1 MLKIKKHLTKQTNG
15 CNINTALLQTNICD
29 KNQGGILM
37 ISTLH
42 IKNIG
47 IIEDLS
53 IDFNEGFNVL
63 TGETG
68 AGKTLIIG
76 ALGIIAGGRFSRDM
90 IRNGEKYSFVE
101 ASIFCPENP
110 NSIDGNIIVS
120 REIYANGRN
129 SCKINGR
136 LATVNELKEFMAEL
150 IDIHGQQDNQNLLNP
165 SKHIA
170 YLDDFI
176 GNSILDLK
184 TRYTE
189 LYKRYNEIN
198 NELDKNYGDD
208 KEKERRLDLL
218 NYQLKEIENAKLK
231 IGEDLKLN
239 EEHNL
244 MKNSEKLQENLEE
257 VDENLSNQA
266 IESVSN
272 SIRCL
277 EKIASCGEMYEEK
290 LSELKNIYYEIQELA
305 RDVASMKEDIF
316 FDEEERDNVE
326 RRLDEI
332 FSLKRKYGNSIE
344 EILKY
349 KEELEAEINEIENL
363 DEINNKLKKEKEAI
377 KKQMLDLCT
386 EMNLI
391 REKYA
396 TIISNKINLELK
408 DLEMGNAT
416 LRVAIEKLDNFNS
429 NGLNKVEFMVCTNKG
444 EEEKEL
450 CKIASGGEM
459 SRIMLAIKTVLA
471 EVDKVSTLV
480 FDEIDTGISGKAA
493 KAVGEKLKAISNNH
507 QVMVVTH
514 SASIAAKGKYNYYIS
529 KKTLNE
535 KTYTE
540 IRKLSEKEVLEEI
553 ARISSGD
560 ITDISIAHAKELRKA
575 S

>member
-1 MLKIKKHLTKQTNG
+1 
-15 CNINTALLQTNICD
+15 
-29 KNQGGILM
+29 M

-76 ALGIIAGGRFSRDM
+76 ALGIIAGGRFSKDM

-101 ASIFCPENP
+101 ASVFCPENP
-110 NSIDGNIIVS
+110 NSIDGNVIVS

-136 LATVNELKEFMAEL
+136 LATVNELKEFMGEY

-176 GNSILDLK
+176 GDEILSLK
-184 TRYTE
+184 ANYIE

-231 IGEDLKLN
+231 IGEDIKLN
-239 EEHNL
+239 QEHNL
-244 MKNSEKLQENLEE
+244 MKNSEKLQENLGE

-277 EKIASCGEMYEEK
+277 EKIASCGELYEEK

-305 RDVASMKEDIF
+305 RDVSNMKEDIF

-349 KEELEAEINEIENL
+349 KEKLEAEINEIENL

-377 KKQMLDLCT
+377 KERMLDLCT
-386 EMNLI
+386 EMNSI

-396 TIISNKINLELK
+396 NIISNKIILELK

-416 LRVAIEKLDNFNS
+416 LRVAVEKLDNFNS

-493 KAVGEKLKAISNNH
+493 KAVGEKLKTISNNH

-540 IRKLSEKEVLEEI
+540 IRRLSEEEVLKEI

>member
-1 MLKIKKHLTKQTNG
+1 
-15 CNINTALLQTNICD
+15 
-29 KNQGGILM
+29 M

-76 ALGIIAGGRFSRDM
+76 ALGVIAGGRFSKEM
-90 IRNGEKYSFVE
+90 IRNGEKYSFIE

-120 REIYANGRN
+120 REVYTNGRN
-129 SCKINGR
+129 SCKVNGR
-136 LATVNELKEFMAEL
+136 LVTVNELKELMSNV
-150 IDIHGQQDNQNLLNP
+150 IDIHGQQDNQNLLN
-165 SKHIA
+165 SNKHIS

-176 GNSILDLK
+176 GKEILELK
-184 TRYTE
+184 DEYSK

-198 NELDKNYGDD
+198 AELDKNYGDD

-218 NYQLKEIENAKLK
+218 NYQLEEIENAKLK
-231 IGEDLKLN
+231 VGEDIKLN

-244 MKNSEKLQENLEE
+244 MKNSEKLQENLQEI
-257 VDENLSNQA
+257 DENLNNQA
-266 IESVSN
+266 VESVSN

-277 EKIASCGEMYEEK
+277 EKISNCGEVYEEK

-305 RDVASMKEDIF
+305 RDISSMKEDIF
-316 FDEEERDNVE
+316 FDEEQRDNVE
-326 RRLDEI
+326 KRLDEI
-332 FSLKRKYGNSIE
+332 FLLKRKYGNSIE
-344 EILKY
+344 EILEY
-349 KEELEAEINEIENL
+349 KEKLEQEINEIENL
-363 DEINNKLKKEKEAI
+363 DEINAKLKQEKEDV
-377 KKQMLDLCT
+377 KKQMIELCSK
-386 EMNLI
+386 MNLL
-391 REKYA
+391 RNEYA
-396 TIISNKINLELK
+396 KIISNKINAELK
-408 DLEMGNAT
+408 DLEMSTAT
-416 LRVAIEKLDNFNS
+416 LRVAVEKIKDFNA
-429 NGLNKVEFMVCTNKG
+429 NGLDKVEFMICTNKG

-459 SRIMLAIKTVLA
+459 SRVMLAIKTVLA
-471 EVDKVSTLV
+471 EVDKVSTLI

-493 KAVGEKLKAISNNH
+493 KAVGEKLKTISNNH

-529 KKTLNE
+529 KKTTNE

-540 IRKLSEKEVLEEI
+540 IKKLNEEEVVEEI

-560 ITDISIAHAKELRKA
+560 ITEISIAHAKELRKV

>member
-1 MLKIKKHLTKQTNG
+1 
-15 CNINTALLQTNICD
+15 
-29 KNQGGILM
+29 M
-37 ISTLH
+37 ISSLH

-76 ALGIIAGGRFSRDM
+76 ALGVIAGGRFSKDM
-90 IRNGEKYSFVE
+90 IRNGEKYSFIE

-120 REIYANGRN
+120 REVYTNGRN
-129 SCKINGR
+129 SCKVNGR
-136 LATVNELKEFMAEL
+136 LVTVNELKELMSNV
-150 IDIHGQQDNQNLLNP
+150 IDIHGQQDNQNLLN
-165 SKHIA
+165 SNKHIS

-176 GNSILDLK
+176 GNEILELK
-184 TRYTE
+184 TEYSK

-198 NELDKNYGDD
+198 AELSKNYGDD
-208 KEKERRLDLL
+208 KEKERKLDLL
-218 NYQLKEIENAKLK
+218 NYQLEEIKNAKLK
-231 IGEDLKLN
+231 VGEDIKLT

-257 VDENLSNQA
+257 IDENLNNQA

-277 EKIASCGEMYEEK
+277 EKISNCGEIYEEK

-305 RDVASMKEDIF
+305 RDISGMKEDIF
-316 FDEEERDNVE
+316 FDEDQRDNVE
-326 RRLDEI
+326 KRLDEI

-344 EILKY
+344 EILEY
-349 KEELEAEINEIENL
+349 KEKLEQEINEIENL
-363 DEINNKLKKEKEAI
+363 DEINAKLKQEIESV
-377 KKQMLDLCT
+377 KKQMLELCSK
-386 EMNLI
+386 MNLL
-391 REKYA
+391 RCEYA
-396 TIISNKINLELK
+396 KIISNKISIELK
-408 DLEMGNAT
+408 DLEMGNAN
-416 LRVAIEKLDNFNS
+416 LRVAVEKIKDFNA
-429 NGLNKVEFMVCTNKG
+429 NGLDKVEFMICTNKG

-459 SRIMLAIKTVLA
+459 SRVMLAIKTVLA

-493 KAVGEKLKAISNNH
+493 KAVGEKLKTISNNH

-529 KKTLNE
+529 KKTTNE

-540 IRKLSEKEVLEEI
+540 IKRLNEEEVVEEI

-560 ITDISIAHAKELRKA
+560 ITEISIAHAKELRKA

>member
-1 MLKIKKHLTKQTNG
+1 
-15 CNINTALLQTNICD
+15 
-29 KNQGGILM
+29 M

-53 IDFNEGFNVL
+53 IDFNEGLNIL

-76 ALGIIAGGRFSRDM
+76 ALGIIAGGRFSKDM

-120 REIYANGRN
+120 REVYSNGRN
-129 SCKINGR
+129 SCKFNGR
-136 LATVNELKEFMAEL
+136 LVTVNELKELMSDI
-150 IDIHGQQDNQNLLNP
+150 IDIHGQQDNQNLLNS
-165 SKHIA
+165 SKHIT

-176 GNSILDLK
+176 GNEILELK
-184 TRYTE
+184 SKYIE
-189 LYKRYNEIN
+189 LYKRYSEIN
-198 NELDKNYGDD
+198 SKLDKNYGDD

-218 NYQLKEIENAKLK
+218 NYQLREIENAKLK
-231 IGEDLKLN
+231 IGEDIKLN

-244 MKNSEKLQENLEE
+244 MKNCQKLQENLEAI
-257 VDENLSNQA
+257 DENLSNQA

-277 EKIASCGEMYEEK
+277 EKIASCGKMYEEK
-290 LSELKNIYYEIQELA
+290 LLELKSIYYEIQELT
-305 RDVASMKEDIF
+305 RDISSMKEDVF

-326 RRLDEI
+326 KRIDEI

-344 EILKY
+344 EILRY
-349 KEELEAEINEIENL
+349 KEKLEMEINEIQNV
-363 DEINNKLKKEKEAI
+363 DEINNKLKQEKEI
-377 KKQMLDLCT
+377 VKKQMLELCT
-386 EMNLI
+386 NMNLI
-391 REKYA
+391 RIKYA
-396 TIISNKINLELK
+396 NIISNKINLELK

-416 LRVAIEKLDNFNS
+416 LRVALEKLENFNF
-429 NGLNKVEFMVCTNKG
+429 NGLDKVEFMICTNKG

-459 SRIMLAIKTVLA
+459 SRVMLAIKTVLA

-493 KAVGEKLKAISNNH
+493 KAVGEKLRTISNNH

-514 SASIAAKGKYNYYIS
+514 SASIAAKGEFNYYIS
-529 KKTLNE
+529 KKTLND

-540 IRKLSEKEVLEEI
+540 IRKLNEEETVEEI
-553 ARISSGD
+553 ARISSGN
-560 ITDISIAHAKELRKA
+560 ITDISLAHAKELRKVC
-575 S
+575 

>member
-1 MLKIKKHLTKQTNG
+1 ML
-15 CNINTALLQTNICD
+15 
-29 KNQGGILM
+29 
-37 ISTLH
+37 STLH

-53 IDFNEGFNVL
+53 IDFNEGLNVL

-76 ALGIIAGGRFSRDM
+76 ALGVIAGGRFSKEM
-90 IRNGEKYSFVE
+90 IRNGEKYSFIE

-120 REIYANGRN
+120 REVYTNGRN

-136 LATVNELKEFMAEL
+136 LVTVNELKELMANV
-150 IDIHGQQDNQNLLNP
+150 IDIHGQQDNQNLLN
-165 SKHIA
+165 SNKHIA

-176 GNSILDLK
+176 GNEILGLK
-184 TRYTE
+184 EEYSK
-189 LYKRYNEIN
+189 LYRRYNEIN
-198 NELDKNYGDD
+198 IELGKNYGDD
-208 KEKERRLDLL
+208 KEKERKLDLL
-218 NYQLKEIENAKLK
+218 NYQLEEIKNAKLK
-231 IGEDLKLN
+231 VGEDVKLT

-257 VDENLSNQA
+257 IDENLNNQA
-266 IESVSN
+266 IESVSD

-277 EKIASCGEMYEEK
+277 EKISNCGEVYEEK

-305 RDVASMKEDIF
+305 RDISGMKEDIF
-316 FDEEERDNVE
+316 FDEDQRDNVE
-326 RRLDEI
+326 KRLDEI

-344 EILKY
+344 EILEY
-349 KEELEAEINEIENL
+349 KEKLEQEINEIENL
-363 DEINNKLKKEKEAI
+363 DEINDKLKQEKEKV
-377 KKQMLDLCT
+377 KKQMLELCSK
-386 EMNLI
+386 MNSL
-391 REKYA
+391 RCEYA
-396 TIISNKINLELK
+396 KIISNKINIELK
-408 DLEMGNAT
+408 DLEMSNAT
-416 LRVAIEKLDNFNS
+416 LRVAVETIKDFNT
-429 NGLNKVEFMVCTNKG
+429 NGLDKVEFMICTNKG

-459 SRIMLAIKTVLA
+459 SRVMLAIKTVLA

-493 KAVGEKLKAISNNH
+493 KAVGEKLKTISNNH

-529 KKTLNE
+529 KKTSNE

-540 IRKLSEKEVLEEI
+540 IKRLNEEEVVKEI

>member
-1 MLKIKKHLTKQTNG
+1 
-15 CNINTALLQTNICD
+15 
-29 KNQGGILM
+29 M

-53 IDFNEGFNVL
+53 IDFNEGLNVL

-76 ALGIIAGGRFSRDM
+76 ALGIIAGGRFSKDM

-120 REIYANGRN
+120 REVYSNGRN
-129 SCKINGR
+129 SCKFNGR
-136 LATVNELKEFMAEL
+136 LVTVNELKELMSDI
-150 IDIHGQQDNQNLLNP
+150 IDIHGQQDNQNLLNS
-165 SKHIA
+165 SKHIT

-176 GNSILDLK
+176 GNEILELK
-184 TRYTE
+184 SKYIE
-189 LYKRYNEIN
+189 LYKRYSEIN
-198 NELDKNYGDD
+198 SKLDKNYGDD

-218 NYQLKEIENAKLK
+218 NYQLREIENAKLK
-231 IGEDLKLN
+231 IGEDIKLN

-244 MKNSEKLQENLEE
+244 MKNCQKLQENLEAI
-257 VDENLSNQA
+257 DENLSNQA

-277 EKIASCGEMYEEK
+277 EKISSCGKMYEEK
-290 LSELKNIYYEIQELA
+290 LLELKSIYYEIQELT
-305 RDVASMKEDIF
+305 RDISSMKEDVF

-326 RRLDEI
+326 KRIDEI

-344 EILKY
+344 EILRY
-349 KEELEAEINEIENL
+349 KEKLEMEINEIQNV
-363 DEINNKLKKEKEAI
+363 DEINNKLKQEKEI
-377 KKQMLDLCT
+377 VKKQMLELCT
-386 EMNLI
+386 NMNLVRI
-391 REKYA
+391 KYA
-396 TIISNKINLELK
+396 NIISNKINLELK

-416 LRVAIEKLDNFNS
+416 LRVALEKLENFNF
-429 NGLNKVEFMVCTNKG
+429 NGLDKVEFMICTNKG

-459 SRIMLAIKTVLA
+459 SRVMLAIKTVLA

-493 KAVGEKLKAISNNH
+493 KAVGEKLRTISNNH

-514 SASIAAKGKYNYYIS
+514 SASIAAKGEFNYYIS
-529 KKTLNE
+529 KKTLND

-540 IRKLSEKEVLEEI
+540 IRKLNEEETVEEI

-560 ITDISIAHAKELRKA
+560 ITDISLAHAKELRKVC
-575 S
+575 

>member
-1 MLKIKKHLTKQTNG
+1 
-15 CNINTALLQTNICD
+15 
-29 KNQGGILM
+29 M

-53 IDFNEGFNVL
+53 IDFNEGLNVL

-76 ALGIIAGGRFSRDM
+76 ALGVIAGGRFSKEM
-90 IRNGEKYSFVE
+90 IRNGEKYSFIE

-120 REIYANGRN
+120 REVYTNGRN
-129 SCKINGR
+129 SCKVNGR
-136 LATVNELKEFMAEL
+136 LVTVNELKELMANV
-150 IDIHGQQDNQNLLNP
+150 IDIHGQQDNQNLLN
-165 SKHIA
+165 SNKHIA

-176 GNSILDLK
+176 GNEILELK
-184 TRYTE
+184 EKYSK

-198 NELDKNYGDD
+198 AELSKNYGDD
-208 KEKERRLDLL
+208 KEKERKLDLL
-218 NYQLKEIENAKLK
+218 NYQLEEIKNAKLK
-231 IGEDLKLN
+231 VGEDIKLT

-257 VDENLSNQA
+257 IDENLNNQA
-266 IESVSN
+266 IESVSD

-277 EKIASCGEMYEEK
+277 EKISNCGEVYEEK

-305 RDVASMKEDIF
+305 RDISGMKEDIF
-316 FDEEERDNVE
+316 FDEDQRDNVE
-326 RRLDEI
+326 KRLDEI

-344 EILKY
+344 EILEY
-349 KEELEAEINEIENL
+349 KEKLEQEINEIENL
-363 DEINNKLKKEKEAI
+363 DEINDKLKQEKEKV
-377 KKQMLDLCT
+377 KKQMLELCSK
-386 EMNLI
+386 MNSL
-391 REKYA
+391 RCEYA
-396 TIISNKINLELK
+396 KIISNKINIELK
-408 DLEMGNAT
+408 DLEMSNAT
-416 LRVAIEKLDNFNS
+416 LRVAVEKIKDFNA
-429 NGLNKVEFMVCTNKG
+429 NGLDKVEFMICTNKG

-459 SRIMLAIKTVLA
+459 SRVMLAIKTVLA

-493 KAVGEKLKAISNNH
+493 KAVGEKLKTISNNH

-529 KKTLNE
+529 KKTTNE

-540 IRKLSEKEVLEEI
+540 IKRLNEEEVVEEI

-560 ITDISIAHAKELRKA
+560 ITEISIAHAKELRKA

>member
-1 MLKIKKHLTKQTNG
+1 
-15 CNINTALLQTNICD
+15 
-29 KNQGGILM
+29 M

-76 ALGIIAGGRFSRDM
+76 ALGVIAGGRFSKEM
-90 IRNGEKYSFVE
+90 IRNGEKYSFIE

-120 REIYANGRN
+120 REVYTNGRN
-129 SCKINGR
+129 SCKVNGR
-136 LATVNELKEFMAEL
+136 LVTVNELKELMSNV
-150 IDIHGQQDNQNLLNP
+150 IDIHGQQDNQNLLN
-165 SKHIA
+165 SNKHIS

-176 GNSILDLK
+176 GNEILELK
-184 TRYTE
+184 TEYSK

-198 NELDKNYGDD
+198 AELSKNYGDD
-208 KEKERRLDLL
+208 KEKERKLDLL
-218 NYQLKEIENAKLK
+218 NYQLEEIKNAKLK
-231 IGEDLKLN
+231 VGEDIKLT

-257 VDENLSNQA
+257 IDENLNNQA

-277 EKIASCGEMYEEK
+277 EKISNCGEIYEEK

-305 RDVASMKEDIF
+305 RDISGMKEDIF
-316 FDEEERDNVE
+316 FDEDQRDNVE
-326 RRLDEI
+326 KRLDEI
-332 FSLKRKYGNSIE
+332 FSLKRKYGNSID
-344 EILKY
+344 EILEY
-349 KEELEAEINEIENL
+349 KEKLEQEINEIENL
-363 DEINNKLKKEKEAI
+363 DEINAKLKQERESV
-377 KKQMLDLCT
+377 KKQMLELCSK
-386 EMNLI
+386 MNLL
-391 REKYA
+391 RCEYA
-396 TIISNKINLELK
+396 RIISNKINIELK
-408 DLEMGNAT
+408 DLEMGNAN
-416 LRVAIEKLDNFNS
+416 LRVAVEKIKDFNA
-429 NGLNKVEFMVCTNKG
+429 NGLDKVEFMICTNKG

-459 SRIMLAIKTVLA
+459 SRVMLAIKTVLA

-493 KAVGEKLKAISNNH
+493 KAVGEKLKTISNNH

-529 KKTLNE
+529 KKTTNE

-540 IRKLSEKEVLEEI
+540 IKRLNEEEVVEEI

-560 ITDISIAHAKELRKA
+560 ITEISIAHAKELRKA

>member
-1 MLKIKKHLTKQTNG
+1 
-15 CNINTALLQTNICD
+15 
-29 KNQGGILM
+29 M

-76 ALGIIAGGRFSRDM
+76 ALGVIAGGRFSKEM
-90 IRNGEKYSFVE
+90 IRNGEKYSFIE

-120 REIYANGRN
+120 REVYTNGRN
-129 SCKINGR
+129 SCKVNGR
-136 LATVNELKEFMAEL
+136 LVTVNELKELMSNV
-150 IDIHGQQDNQNLLNP
+150 IDIHGQQDNQNLLN
-165 SKHIA
+165 SNKHIL

-176 GNSILDLK
+176 GKEILELK
-184 TRYTE
+184 DEYSK

-198 NELDKNYGDD
+198 VELDKNYGDD

-218 NYQLKEIENAKLK
+218 NYQLEEIKNAKLK
-231 IGEDLKLN
+231 VGEDIKLN

-244 MKNSEKLQENLEE
+244 MKNSEKLQENLQEI
-257 VDENLSNQA
+257 DENLNNQA
-266 IESVSN
+266 VESVSN

-277 EKIASCGEMYEEK
+277 EKISNCGEVYEEK

-305 RDVASMKEDIF
+305 RDISSMKEDIF
-316 FDEEERDNVE
+316 FDEEQRDNVE
-326 RRLDEI
+326 KRLDEI

-344 EILKY
+344 EILEY
-349 KEELEAEINEIENL
+349 KEKLEQEINEIENL
-363 DEINNKLKKEKEAI
+363 DEINAKLKQEKEDV
-377 KKQMLDLCT
+377 KKQMIELCSKI
-386 EMNLI
+386 NLL
-391 REKYA
+391 RNEYA
-396 TIISNKINLELK
+396 KIISNKINAELK
-408 DLEMGNAT
+408 DLEMSNAT
-416 LRVAIEKLDNFNS
+416 LRVAVEKIKDFNA
-429 NGLNKVEFMVCTNKG
+429 NGLDKVEFMICTNKG

-459 SRIMLAIKTVLA
+459 SRVMLAIKTVLA

-480 FDEIDTGISGKAA
+480 FDEIDTGISGKAS
-493 KAVGEKLKAISNNH
+493 KAVGEKLKTISNNH

-529 KKTLNE
+529 KKTTNE

-540 IRKLSEKEVLEEI
+540 IKKLNEEEVVEEI

-560 ITDISIAHAKELRKA
+560 ITEISIAHAKELRKA

>member
-1 MLKIKKHLTKQTNG
+1 
-15 CNINTALLQTNICD
+15 
-29 KNQGGILM
+29 M

-76 ALGIIAGGRFSRDM
+76 ALGVIAGGRFSKEM
-90 IRNGEKYSFVE
+90 IRNGEKYSFIE

-120 REIYANGRN
+120 REVYTNGRN
-129 SCKINGR
+129 SCKVNGR
-136 LATVNELKEFMAEL
+136 LVTVNELKELMSNV
-150 IDIHGQQDNQNLLNP
+150 IDIHGQQDNQNLLN
-165 SKHIA
+165 SNKHIS

-176 GNSILDLK
+176 GNEILELK
-184 TRYTE
+184 TEYSK

-198 NELDKNYGDD
+198 AELSKNYGDD
-208 KEKERRLDLL
+208 KEKERKLDLL
-218 NYQLKEIENAKLK
+218 NYQLEEIKNAKLK
-231 IGEDLKLN
+231 VGEDIKLT

-257 VDENLSNQA
+257 IDENLNNQA

-277 EKIASCGEMYEEK
+277 EKISNCGEIYEEK

-305 RDVASMKEDIF
+305 RDISGMKEDIF
-316 FDEEERDNVE
+316 FDEDQRDNVE
-326 RRLDEI
+326 KRLDEI

-344 EILKY
+344 EILEY
-349 KEELEAEINEIENL
+349 KEKLEQEINEIENL
-363 DEINNKLKKEKEAI
+363 DEINAKLKQERESV
-377 KKQMLDLCT
+377 KKQMLELCSK
-386 EMNLI
+386 MNLL
-391 REKYA
+391 RCEYA
-396 TIISNKINLELK
+396 KIISNKINIELK
-408 DLEMGNAT
+408 DLEMGNAN
-416 LRVAIEKLDNFNS
+416 LRVAVEKIKDFNA
-429 NGLNKVEFMVCTNKG
+429 NGLDKVEFMICTNKG

-459 SRIMLAIKTVLA
+459 SRVMLAIKTVLA

-493 KAVGEKLKAISNNH
+493 KAVGEKLKTISNNH

-529 KKTLNE
+529 KKTTNE

-540 IRKLSEKEVLEEI
+540 IKRLNEEEVVEEI

-560 ITDISIAHAKELRKA
+560 ITEISIAHAKELRKV

>member
-1 MLKIKKHLTKQTNG
+1 
-15 CNINTALLQTNICD
+15 
-29 KNQGGILM
+29 M

-76 ALGIIAGGRFSRDM
+76 ALGIIAGGRFSKDM

-110 NSIDGNIIVS
+110 NAIDGNIIVS
-120 REIYANGRN
+120 REVYANGRN

-136 LATVNELKEFMAEL
+136 LVTVNELKEFMEDI
-150 IDIHGQQDNQNLLNP
+150 IDIHGQQDNQNLLNQ
-165 SKHIA
+165 SKHIS

-176 GNSILDLK
+176 GNEITGLK
-184 TRYTE
+184 LEYTK
-189 LYKRYNEIN
+189 LFKRYNEIN
-198 NELDKNYGDD
+198 SELDNNYGDD

-231 IGEDLKLN
+231 IGEDIKLN

-257 VDENLSNQA
+257 VDNNLSNQA

-277 EKIASCGEMYEEK
+277 EKIVSCGEVYEEK
-290 LSELKNIYYEIQELA
+290 LAELKNVYYEIQELS
-305 RDVASMKEDIF
+305 RDISSLKEDIF

-326 RRLDEI
+326 KRLDEI

-349 KEELEAEINEIENL
+349 KEELEAEINAIENL
-363 DEINNKLKKEKEAI
+363 DEINNKLKHEKETI
-377 KKQMLDLCT
+377 KKQMLEICNKMT
-386 EMNLI
+386 YI

-396 TIISNKINLELK
+396 QIISDKINLELK
-408 DLEMGNAT
+408 DLEMGNAN
-416 LRVAIEKLDNFNS
+416 LRVVVEKLEKFNL
-429 NGLNKVEFMVCTNKG
+429 NGLDRVEFMICTNKG
-444 EEEKEL
+444 EDEKEL

-459 SRIMLAIKTVLA
+459 SRVMLAIKTVLA
-471 EVDKVSTLV
+471 EVDKVSTLI

-493 KAVGEKLKAISNNH
+493 KAVGEKLKTISNNH

-514 SASIAAKGKYNYYIS
+514 SASIAAKGRYNYYIS
-529 KKTLNE
+529 KKTKNE

-540 IRKLSEKEVLEEI
+540 IRKLNEEEVLKEI

>member
-1 MLKIKKHLTKQTNG
+1 
-15 CNINTALLQTNICD
+15 
-29 KNQGGILM
+29 M

-53 IDFNEGFNVL
+53 IDFNEGLNVL

-76 ALGIIAGGRFSRDM
+76 ALGVIAGGRFSKEM
-90 IRNGEKYSFVE
+90 IRNGEKYSFIE

-120 REIYANGRN
+120 REVYTNGRN
-129 SCKINGR
+129 SCKVNGR
-136 LATVNELKEFMAEL
+136 LVTVNELKELMANV
-150 IDIHGQQDNQNLLNP
+150 IDIHGQQDNQNLLN
-165 SKHIA
+165 SNKHIA

-176 GNSILDLK
+176 GNEILELK
-184 TRYTE
+184 EEYTK

-198 NELDKNYGDD
+198 AELSKNYGDD
-208 KEKERRLDLL
+208 KEKERKLDLL
-218 NYQLKEIENAKLK
+218 NYQLEEIKNAKLK
-231 IGEDLKLN
+231 VGEDIKLT

-257 VDENLSNQA
+257 IDENLNNQA
-266 IESVSN
+266 IESVSD

-277 EKIASCGEMYEEK
+277 EKISNCGEVYEEK

-305 RDVASMKEDIF
+305 RDISGMKEDIF
-316 FDEEERDNVE
+316 FDEDQRDNVE
-326 RRLDEI
+326 KRLDEI
-332 FSLKRKYGNSIE
+332 ISLKRKYGNSIE
-344 EILKY
+344 EIVEY
-349 KEELEAEINEIENL
+349 KEKLEQEINEIENL
-363 DEINNKLKKEKEAI
+363 DEINDKLKQEKEKV
-377 KKQMLDLCT
+377 KKQMLELCSK
-386 EMNLI
+386 MNSL
-391 REKYA
+391 RCEYA
-396 TIISNKINLELK
+396 KIISNKINIELK
-408 DLEMGNAT
+408 DLEMSNAT
-416 LRVAIEKLDNFNS
+416 LRVAVEKIKDFNA
-429 NGLNKVEFMVCTNKG
+429 NGLDKVEFMICTNKG

-459 SRIMLAIKTVLA
+459 SRVMLAIKTVLA

-493 KAVGEKLKAISNNH
+493 KAVGEKLKTISNNH

-529 KKTLNE
+529 KKTTNE

-540 IRKLSEKEVLEEI
+540 IKRLSEEEVVKEI

-560 ITDISIAHAKELRKA
+560 ITEISIAHAKELRKA

>member
-1 MLKIKKHLTKQTNG
+1 
-15 CNINTALLQTNICD
+15 
-29 KNQGGILM
+29 M

-53 IDFNEGFNVL
+53 IDFNEGLNIL

-76 ALGIIAGGRFSRDM
+76 ALGIIAGGRFSKDM

-120 REIYANGRN
+120 REVYSNGRN
-129 SCKINGR
+129 SCKFNGR
-136 LATVNELKEFMAEL
+136 LVTVNELKELMSDI
-150 IDIHGQQDNQNLLNP
+150 IDIHGQQDNQNLLNS
-165 SKHIA
+165 SKHIT

-176 GNSILDLK
+176 GNEILELK
-184 TRYTE
+184 SKYIE
-189 LYKRYNEIN
+189 LYKRYSEIN
-198 NELDKNYGDD
+198 SKLDKNYGDD

-218 NYQLKEIENAKLK
+218 NYQLREIENAKLK
-231 IGEDLKLN
+231 IGEDIKLN

-244 MKNSEKLQENLEE
+244 MKNCQKLQENLEAI
-257 VDENLSNQA
+257 DENLSNQA

-277 EKIASCGEMYEEK
+277 EKIASCGKMYEEK
-290 LSELKNIYYEIQELA
+290 LLELKSIYYEIQELT
-305 RDVASMKEDIF
+305 RDISSMKEDVF

-326 RRLDEI
+326 KRIDEI

-344 EILKY
+344 EILRY
-349 KEELEAEINEIENL
+349 KEKLEMEINEIQNV
-363 DEINNKLKKEKEAI
+363 DEINNKLKQEKEI
-377 KKQMLDLCT
+377 VKKQMLELCT
-386 EMNLI
+386 NMNLVRI
-391 REKYA
+391 KYA
-396 TIISNKINLELK
+396 NIISNKINLELK

-416 LRVAIEKLDNFNS
+416 LRVALEKLENFNF
-429 NGLNKVEFMVCTNKG
+429 NGLDKVEFMICTNKG

-459 SRIMLAIKTVLA
+459 SRVMLAIKTVLA

-493 KAVGEKLKAISNNH
+493 KAVGEKLRTISNNH

-514 SASIAAKGKYNYYIS
+514 SASIAAKGEFNYYIS
-529 KKTLNE
+529 KKTLND

-540 IRKLSEKEVLEEI
+540 IRKLNEEETVEEI

-560 ITDISIAHAKELRKA
+560 ITDISLAHAKELRKVC
-575 S
+575 